1 MSSAVELA
9 ERLRELARSEPALMR
24 ALQAGR
30 ELDLADWCIA
40 AGAVRNPVWDRLFGC
55 TGTGNTAGTAA
66 DVDLVYF
73 DAADTG
79 AGRDHALQARL
90 RARMPELDW
99 EVVNQAGVHHW
110 YEAAYGRAVAP
121 FRSLEQALA
130 SWPETATAVG
140 LRLEA
145 DDRLTVLAPLGL
157 QDLFD
162 GVLRHN
168 PARSSAAQFQQ
179 RVLSKRFLQRWP
191 RLRLAAPTAAAGCWP
206 ASPPAP

>member
-1 MSSAVELA
+1 MSSAAELD

-24 ALQAGR
+24 ALRAAR
-30 ELDLADWCIA
+30 ELGLKEWCIA
-40 AGAVRNPVWDRLFGC
+40 AGAVRNPVWDRLFNC
-55 TGTGNTAGTAA
+55 TAA
-66 DVDLVYF
+66 PGDVDLVYF
-73 DAADTG
+73 DAANTDPQCD
-79 AGRDHALQARL
+79 RDLQDWLQAQV
-90 RARMPELDW
+90 PELEW
-99 EVVNQAGVHHW
+99 EVVNQAGVHRW
-110 YEAAYGRAVAP
+110 YEAAYGCALAP
-121 FRSLEQALA
+121 HRSLEGALA
-130 SWPETATAVG
+130 SWPETATAVC

-145 DDRLTVLAPLGL
+145 DDQLTVLAPLGL

-191 RLRLAAPTAAAGCWP
+191 RLSLAAPTAAAGCWP